1 MALIGQSENKLFFV
15 VVINLRDKSPNALFL
30 NCAKLSFNSSQ
41 STVCATNKKKKILV
55 PILETT
61 KRNPIPALTPQ

>member
-41 STVCATNKKKKILV
+41 STVCATNKKKILV

>member
-41 STVCATNKKKKILV
+41 SPVCATNKKKKF
-55 PILETT
+55 
-61 KRNPIPALTPQ
+61 